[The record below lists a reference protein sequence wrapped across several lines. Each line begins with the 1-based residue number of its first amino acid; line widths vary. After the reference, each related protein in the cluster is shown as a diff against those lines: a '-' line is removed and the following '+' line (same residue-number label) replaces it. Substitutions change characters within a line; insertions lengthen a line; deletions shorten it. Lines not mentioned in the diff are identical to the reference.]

1 MRPLIP
7 FLVALAMV
15 AGAGGG
21 VSAAEAPCSISVSP
35 RVAGPDDAFGIQGR
49 GFPAGTF
56 DEPVHVLLDVRY
68 PGPGR
73 IGSAFLVHLA
83 PGSTWFN
90 VTFHGD
96 DGTGEPREPLGLG
109 RYRVLAED
117 DTHSCR
123 DRASF
128 RVQAER
134 PTDRRVPL

>member
-1 MRPLIP
+1 MRRLIP
-7 FLVALAMV
+7 FVVALVLVAASG
-15 AGAGGG
+15 GA
-21 VSAAEAPCSISVSP
+21 VSAAQGGCCISVAP
-35 RVAGPDDAFGIQGR
+35 RVGGPDDAFVIEGR

-56 DEPVHVLLDVRY
+56 EQPVHVLLDVRY

-96 DGTGEPREPLGLG
+96 DGSGEPFEPLGLG
-109 RYRVLAED
+109 RYRVLGED
-117 DTHSCR
+117 DSHSCR

-128 RVQAER
+128 RVQVQR
-134 PTDRRVPL
+134 PEDRRVPL